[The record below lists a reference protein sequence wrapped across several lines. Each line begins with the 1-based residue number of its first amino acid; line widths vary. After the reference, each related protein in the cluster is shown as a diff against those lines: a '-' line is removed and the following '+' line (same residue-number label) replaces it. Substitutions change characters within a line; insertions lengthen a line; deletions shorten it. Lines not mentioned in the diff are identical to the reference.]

1 MKKSLSLLLAI
12 AMVFSMFATV
22 AAAATDTQSKYDE
35 LVAAGIFVGRNGGDA
50 ALGSELTRAEFAGI
64 IARLTGV
71 KSDTAANF
79 SDVPATHWAA
89 KDIAAVVAAG
99 YMQGTGDNKFEPSR
113 NVTLQE
119 VIAVAVR
126 ILGLEVDENATVE
139 GTAGAWAQPYI
150 AAAIAAGLT
159 SAKSDYTVNATR
171 GALVDVVYE
180 VFQVIQSIPKVTGY
194 EVVSATKVVV
204 SFSDGGKVE
213 VELDEPLKLGKNTI
227 VVSYNDRQYEV
238 EVNYEAA
245 AASAKQV
252 GAKKIEVSFNKAIDD
267 SKVSFAVKNGLA
279 DRVVDKF
286 TVSEDKKTA
295 VLELTTRLQSAE
307 STVTIKGVE
316 ADDLVAKFTAE
327 DERVTQVKF
336 KSDKLALS
344 VGPNNQP
351 NYNEVKVGY
360 QVLNQ
365 FGEEVS
371 NISAPNFQAAKPS
384 ATATG
389 SNGILTVTTQA
400 NYPFYLGE
408 PVVITGYL
416 NLSTYAV
423 TFSESLTVGQPATVD
438 SVEIKGI
445 YHPENKELNTASTFS
460 DYVLLIEV
468 KDQYGNKL
476 NATQFNNS
484 NAFVTVSN
492 AGIFSVPNVNPAS
505 DNNGPNRD
513 QVGIKLADPAI
524 TPGFEGT
531 NVIRITTLSGKQY
544 TYEVEVKKAPTVQ
557 KITLLPPS
565 DVIAANDGTVKIPF
579 IAEDQF
585 GNQVKKYSDLN
596 GKITLSPTP
605 GVNKADGLTLKQDYV
620 TKEAYI
626 ELTLPQPVQNQQLAI
641 PYPIMAWVNGT
652 NSSSQ
657 LQLSIEKPWYP
668 DSIAGLTSDVAATLA
683 KDATTTIK
691 PDYVRVKD
699 NYGRDK
705 KLADL
710 FGQNYKVVISAAD
723 GAADTVQFA
732 YTANPAVPV
741 YPAELTNANSSITVT
756 AKDKG
761 SERIKVELQKLNSNN
776 VYETVYSYE
785 SFLFTVVDNSG
796 ITEYALEEIPKLS
809 NKADHAVD
817 LKVVGKRSN
826 GTTVA
831 LPTSAYS
838 VTLTHAGL
846 VFNNGKLDA
855 SGIQSGFD
863 NNGEVKAK
871 VIVSIFAT
879 GDKFEQEVVVTNAAL
894 NPTTIEQKDANGLK
908 AENNVVKGTVANL
921 TANNGVIANVFGT
934 LKIKDQFGFEMD
946 ATKQDQGN
954 ADITK
959 FTATVFS
966 VDDVGTKNLTVNGN
980 GGDANTVNITNIEQG
995 DSFSVTFTSK
1005 VTGVSITV
1013 RVVAE

>member
-204 SFSDGGKVE
+204 SFSDGGQVE
-213 VELDEPLKLGKNTI
+213 AELEEPLQLGKNTI

-252 GAKKIEVSFNKAIDD
+252 GAKKIEVTFSKAIDD
-267 SKVSFAVKNGLA
+267 SKVRFAVKNGLV

-295 VLELTTRLQSAE
+295 VIELTTKLQSAE
-307 STVTIKGVE
+307 TTVTIKGVE
-316 ADDLVAKFTAE
+316 ADDLVAKFAAE
-327 DERVTQVKF
+327 DERVAQVKF

-344 VGPNNQP
+344 LGQNNVP
-351 NYNEVKVGY
+351 NYNEVKVGF
-360 QVLNQ
+360 QILNQ
-365 FGEEVS
+365 FGEEATNVGV
-371 NISAPNFQAAKPS
+371 PTFQVAKPT
-384 ATATG
+384 ATATPN
-389 SNGILTVTTQA
+389 NGVLTITTQA
-400 NYPFYLGE
+400 SAPFYLDE
-408 PVVITGYL
+408 TIVITGYL
-416 NLSTYAV
+416 RLSTYAV
-423 TFSESLTVGQPATVD
+423 TFSETLKVGQPATVD
-438 SVEIKGI
+438 SVEIKGL
-445 YHPENKELNTASTFS
+445 YHAENKEINTASTFS
-460 DYVLLIEV
+460 DYVLLIEA

-476 NATQFNNS
+476 NATQFNNG
-484 NAFVTVSN
+484 AFVTVTN
-492 AGIFSVPNVNPAS
+492 PGIFNLANNQDPAS
-505 DNNGPNRD
+505 DNNGPNKD
-513 QVGIKLADPAI
+513 QVGIQLAAPSI
-524 TPGFEGT
+524 TPGFDGT

-544 TYEVEVKKAPTVQ
+544 TYEVEVKKASTVQ

-565 DVIAANDGTVKIPF
+565 DVIAANDGNVKIPF
-579 IAEDQF
+579 VAEDQF
-585 GNQVKKYSDLN
+585 GNQVKKFSDLN
-596 GKITLSPTP
+596 GKIMLSPA
-605 GVNKADGLTLKQDYV
+605 NLTLKQDYV

-626 ELTLPQPVQNQQLAI
+626 ELALPTPDPNQQLAI
-641 PYPIMAWVNGT
+641 PYPIMAWVSGT
-652 NSSSQ
+652 PNSSQ
-657 LQLSIEKPWYP
+657 LTLSIEKSWYP
-668 DSIAGLTSDVAATLA
+668 ESIAGLTSDVAATLA
-683 KDATTTIK
+683 KGATTTIK

-710 FGQNYKVVISAAD
+710 FGQYKVVVSVAD
-723 GAADTVQFA
+723 GNPDVVQLSA
-732 YTANPAVPV
+732 S
-741 YPAELTNANSSITVT
+741 ELTAANDSITVT
-756 AKDKG
+756 ALEKG
-761 SERIKVELQKLNSNN
+761 GERIKVQLVRTSDN
-776 VYETVYSYE
+776 TVVHSYE
-785 SFLFTVVDNSG
+785 SFVFTVVDNSG
-796 ITEYALEEIPKLS
+796 IVEYAVEDIPKMS
-809 NKADHAVD
+809 HKNNRQVEV
-817 LKVVGKRSN
+817 KVVGKRSN
-826 GTTVA
+826 GSTVA
-831 LPTSAYS
+831 LPTDAYS
-838 VTLTHAGL
+838 VTATGNL
-846 VFNNGKLDA
+846 VYNKATNKLDA
-855 SGIQSGFD
+855 SGIPNANF
-863 NNGEVKAK
+863 NNGEAKAK
-871 VIVSIFAT
+871 IVVTIIAT
-879 GDKFEQEVVVTNAAL
+879 GDQFEKEVVVTDAAPV
-894 NPTTIEQKDANGLK
+894 PTTIELKDANNLK
-908 AENNVVKGTVANL
+908 AENGVVKGTVANL
-921 TANNGVIANVFGT
+921 TANNDVIGNVFGT
-934 LKIKDQFGFEMD
+934 LKIKDQFGFEMTPVGAANPEND
-946 ATKQDQGN
+946 KA
-954 ADITK
+954 AISE
-959 FTATVFS
+959 FTATVTNI
-966 VDDVGTKNLTVNGN
+966 DDVGTKNLTVNNN
-980 GGDANTVNITNIEQG
+980 GGDANTVTVSNVEQG
-995 DSFSVTFTSK
+995 DSFSIRFTSK
-1005 VTGVSITV
+1005 ASGVSILV